1 MRPNYRRGELMKTAP
16 GFQASEMF
24 DQYRQLSDD
33 ELEYLLEDFD
43 SLLAPAQSCLVAELR
58 TRGQTDETIAAII
71 DAGKKHKLPLVSI
84 DGFDP
89 DLTRKIG
96 SVTNIRG
103 IGRIFYGKTNFTYNE
118 LFAFE
123 EYDTTLWWIFS
134 FIPVISRGSFRIR
147 RKRQRMDD
155 PPRTFSSYAFVVVQQ
170 IPFLW
175 RENVIRMALSVALFL
190 LFGFMLVPA
199 IFSR

>member
-1 MRPNYRRGELMKTAP
+1 MNKAP
-16 GFQASEMF
+16 GLQASEMF
-24 DQYRQLSDD
+24 EHYRRLSDD

-43 SLLAPAQSCLVAELR
+43 NLLADAQSCLMAELR
-58 TRGQTDETIAAII
+58 TRGQTDATIAATI
-71 DAGKKHKLPLVSI
+71 DASKKHKLPLSSM

-96 SVTNIRG
+96 SVTNFRG
-103 IGRIFYGKTNFTYNE
+103 LGRIFYGKTNYIYNE

-123 EYDTTLWWIFS
+123 EYDTTLWWIVQ
-134 FIPVISRGSFRIR
+134 FIPLIPRGSFRIR

-155 PPRTFSSYAFVVVQQ
+155 PPRTFSSYPFVVVRRV
-170 IPFLW
+170 PFLR
-175 RENVIRMALSVALFL
+175 RENTFRLILSIALFL
-190 LFGFMLVPA
+190 FFGLMVVRAA